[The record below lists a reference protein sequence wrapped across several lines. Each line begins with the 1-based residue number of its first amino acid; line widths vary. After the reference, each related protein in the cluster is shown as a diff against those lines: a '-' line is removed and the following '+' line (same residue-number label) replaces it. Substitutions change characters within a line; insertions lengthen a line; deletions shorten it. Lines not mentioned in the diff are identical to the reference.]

1 MASYPDVQLRA
12 QAELD
17 AVVGTGRL
25 PEFDDQEA
33 LPYVNALVKEL
44 LRWRTVEPTG
54 FPHTNDWEDEFM
66 GYTVR
71 LPHPASQAKIL
82 TPHPHRSQKAPSS
95 SQ

>member
-1 MASYPDVQLRA
+1 MQAFFLAMASYPDVQLKA

-44 LRWRTVEPTG
+44 LRWRSV
-54 FPHTNDWEDEFM
+54 
-66 GYTVR
+66 V
-71 LPHPASQAKIL
+71 PAGV
-82 TPHPHRSQKAPSS
+82 PHRSMEDDEYRGYFIPKGSIVIANIW
-95 SQ
+95 